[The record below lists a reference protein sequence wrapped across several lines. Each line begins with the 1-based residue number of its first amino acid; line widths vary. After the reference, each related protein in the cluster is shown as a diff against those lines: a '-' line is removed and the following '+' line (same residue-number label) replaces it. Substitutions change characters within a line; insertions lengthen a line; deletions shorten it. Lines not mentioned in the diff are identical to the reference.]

1 MLCVRACVRA
11 GGRSGGRACECA
23 ALTLRGGERAPNDR
37 VMEQEAQETAEL
49 QASLASTPY
58 AGEFVGPEVWVEE
71 DHSHK

>member
-1 MLCVRACVRA
+1 
-11 GGRSGGRACECA
+11 
-23 ALTLRGGERAPNDR
+23 LTLRGGERAPNDR